1 MATAVSLT
9 VTIMHQ
15 SSLKSF
21 ALLLL
26 ALLTVAACV
35 PTSTTRQGQGG
46 GDLVGSEER
55 QRYLTEATELMRQA
69 KDSPSPARDQQ
80 YMRAA
85 ELFLQTDRPV
95 LAIDA
100 AGQVNASVLPA
111 ADQFR
116 WRLLGAEID
125 LQRGAVDRAIAG
137 LEAGPPAD
145 APKDQLLRYHRDKA
159 QAHQRAGKML
169 ESARARTELD
179 RLLESPEERT
189 ANQLETVKT
198 LALLSDTA
206 LDLLQPNPPD
216 EMTGWME
223 LARIFK
229 KHGENFASAQP
240 EYQAWRTRFPKH
252 PAEAQLFA
260 RHYGGEVKAQPR
272 TSLTRVAVLLP
283 QSGPLQKVA
292 NALKEGIMAAHS
304 VSDPANR
311 PELSFY
317 DSSDP
322 QAIPALYQQAVQ
334 EGASAV
340 IGPLDKG
347 ALGVLAASGDLP
359 VPTLALNQIAAT
371 AQPPANL
378 YQFALSPEDE
388 ARQVAERA
396 RQDGHTLALAMAP
409 NTALGQR
416 ELSAFTQR
424 WTELGGR
431 VAEQILYD
439 EKGHDFSP
447 QIVGL
452 TNLDEGE
459 QRYKRLQKLLGRN
472 LHFEPQPRRDAGFL
486 FLSAE
491 GDKAREIRPQL
502 QFHRAGK
509 LAIYST
515 SRVFN
520 GDVNPGRDTDINGV
534 RFPDI
539 PWLLVPEQGPL
550 SREALARMFPA
561 SQSQYPRLY
570 AMGIDSY
577 NLLFNLDRLAGGRL
591 HETSQG
597 KTGNLYLDEGSLV
610 HRRLVW
616 AEISNGRP
624 QVIGYTSKPAADEA
638 GNAKSSFN

>member
-1 MATAVSLT
+1 
-9 VTIMHQ
+9 MHQ
-15 SSLKSF
+15 RSLKSF
-21 ALLLL
+21 VFALF
-26 ALLTVAACV
+26 ALLTAAACV

-55 QRYLTEATELMRQA
+55 QRYLTEAMALMRLA

-80 YMRAA
+80 YMKAA
-85 ELFLQTDRPV
+85 ELFLYTDRPTQ
-95 LAIDA
+95 AIDA

-116 WRLLGAEID
+116 WRLLSAEID
-125 LQRGAVDRAIAG
+125 LQRGAVDRAVAG
-137 LEAGPPAD
+137 LEAGPDSD
-145 APKDQLLRYHRDKA
+145 APRDQLLRYYQVKA
-159 QAHQRAGKML
+159 KSCHRAGKML
-169 ESARARTELD
+169 ESARARTALD
-179 RLLESPEERT
+179 RLLEAPDERT
-189 ANQLETVKT
+189 ANQLEIVKT

-229 KHGENFASAQP
+229 KHGDNFASAQP
-240 EYQAWRTRFPKH
+240 EYAAWRARFPSH
-252 PAEAQLFA
+252 PAETELFA
-260 RHYGGEVKAQPR
+260 RHYGEVKARPR
-272 TSLTRVAVLLP
+272 TNLARVAVLLP

-292 NALKEGIMAAHS
+292 NSIREGIMAAHS
-304 VSDPANR
+304 VSDPASR
-311 PELSFY
+311 PGLSFY
-317 DSSDP
+317 DSSDS
-322 QAIPALYQQAVQ
+322 QNVPALYQQAVQ

-347 ALGVLAASGDLP
+347 ALGVLAAGGDLP
-359 VPTLALNQIAAT
+359 VPTLALNQNAAT
-371 AQPPANL
+371 TSLPPANL

-388 ARQVAERA
+388 ARQAAERA
-396 RQDGHTLALAMAP
+396 RQDGHALALAMAP
-409 NTALGQR
+409 NTAWGQR

-431 VAEQILYD
+431 IAEQALYD
-439 EKGHDFSP
+439 EKQHDFSP

-472 LHFEPQPRRDAGFL
+472 LHFEPQPRRDADFL

-491 GDKAREIRPQL
+491 GGKAREIRPQL

-520 GDVNPGRDTDINGV
+520 GDVNPGRDRDIDGV
-534 RFPDI
+534 RFPDV

-550 SREALARMFPA
+550 SREAVARMFPA
-561 SQSQYPRLY
+561 SQTQYPRLY

-577 NLLFNLDRLAGGRL
+577 NLLFDLERLAAGRR

-597 KTGNLYLDEGSLV
+597 KTGNLYLDEGNLV

-624 QVIGYTSKPAADEA
+624 KVIGYTPAPGPGVA
-638 GNAKSSFN
+638 GATSN